1 MLHASE
7 CLMQRAILI
16 MFLAMSLIPAGD
28 SAGKILTSQM
38 GVAPVFVAWSRFA
51 IGLIILIPF
60 IPDQTRQLFGNWR
73 IWVRA
78 AMICGGITCI
88 QTALQTEDVA
98 NVFAAFFIGPLL
110 SYVLAAVFLR
120 EPITLLR
127 SALIAIGFAG
137 VLLVVRP
144 GVDVSAGLLWA
155 LAAGT
160 FYGIFLTMSRWLSDL
175 ATPLQLSV
183 TQLVISTG
191 LLLPFGL
198 MHLPEFTAPIAAL
211 TVTSAAC
218 SMLGNLLMLYAYRI
232 APATKIAPMVY
243 FQLLSAV
250 ALGWVLFGA
259 LPDAMTWIGLAI
271 ILSAGIAST
280 RLR

>member
-1 MLHASE
+1 
-7 CLMQRAILI
+7 MQRAILI
-16 MFLAMSLIPAGD
+16 MFMAMSLIPAGD

-51 IGLIILIPF
+51 IGMIILIPF
-60 IPDQTRQLFGNWR
+60 IPDHTRALFGNWR
-73 IWVRA
+73 IWIRA

-98 NVFAAFFIGPLL
+98 NVFAAFFVGPLL

-127 SALIAIGFAG
+127 STLILIGFAG

-144 GVDVSAGLLWA
+144 GVNVSVGLLWA

-160 FYGIFLTMSRWLSDL
+160 FYGIFLTMTRWLSGL
-175 ATPLQLSV
+175 ASPLQLSF
-183 TQLVISTG
+183 TQLVISAG

-198 MHLPEFTAPIAAL
+198 MQLPEFSAPVAAL

-250 ALGWVLFGA
+250 GLGWVLFGD
-259 LPDAMTWIGLAI
+259 LPDVMTWIGLAI

>member
-1 MLHASE
+1 
-7 CLMQRAILI
+7 MQRATLI

-51 IGLIILIPF
+51 IGLIILVPF
-60 IPDQTRQLFGNWR
+60 IPDQTRALFGNWR

-110 SYVLAAVFLR
+110 SYALAAVFLR

-127 SALIAIGFAG
+127 SALIALGFAG

-144 GVDVSAGLLWA
+144 GFDVSVGLVWA

-175 ATPLQLSV
+175 ASPLQLSF
-183 TQLVISTG
+183 TQLAISTA

-198 MHLPEFTAPIAAL
+198 MRLPEFTSPIAAL
-211 TVTSAAC
+211 TLTSAAC
-218 SMLGNLLMLYAYRI
+218 SMLGNLLMLYAYRV
-232 APATKIAPMVY
+232 APATQIAPMVY

>member
-1 MLHASE
+1 MPHASE
-7 CLMQRAILI
+7 WLMQRAILI

-144 GVDVSAGLLWA
+144 GVDLSVGLLWA

-198 MHLPEFTAPIAAL
+198 MHLPEFSAPIAAL

-232 APATKIAPMVY
+232 APATKIAPMIY

-250 ALGWVLFGA
+250 ALGWMLFGA

>member
-1 MLHASE
+1 
-7 CLMQRAILI
+7 MQRAIFI
-16 MFLAMSLIPAGD
+16 MFIAMSLIPAGD
-28 SAGKILTSQM
+28 SAGKILTSQL
-38 GVAPVFVAWSRFA
+38 GAAPVFVAWSRFA
-51 IGLIILIPF
+51 IGTLLLIPL
-60 IPDQTRQLFGNWR
+60 IPANTRALFGNWR
-73 IWVRA
+73 IWIRA

-110 SYVLAAVFLR
+110 SYLLAATFLR

-127 SALIAIGFAG
+127 TTLILIGFAG
-137 VLLVVRP
+137 VIVVVRP
-144 GVDVSAGLLWA
+144 GVDVSIGLLWA

-160 FYGIFLTMSRWLSDL
+160 FYGVFLTMSRWLSGL
-175 ATPLQLSV
+175 ASPLQLSFS
-183 TQLVISTG
+183 QLVISTG

-232 APATKIAPMVY
+232 APATKIAPMIY

-250 ALGWVLFGA
+250 ALGWLLFDA
-259 LPDAMTWIGLAI
+259 LPDLMTWVGLAV

>member
-1 MLHASE
+1 
-7 CLMQRAILI
+7 MQRAVLI
-16 MFLAMSLIPAGD
+16 MFIAMSLIPAGD
-28 SAGKILTSQM
+28 SAGKILTSQL

-51 IGLIILIPF
+51 IGTLFLIPF
-60 IPDQTRQLFGNWR
+60 IPRHTLALFGNWR

-88 QTALQTEDVA
+88 QTALQTEEVA

-127 SALIAIGFAG
+127 STLIMVGFAG

-144 GVDVSAGLLWA
+144 GIGVSTGLLWA

-160 FYGIFLTMSRWLSDL
+160 FYGVFLTMSRWLSGIASPL
-175 ATPLQLSV
+175 ALSFSQLI
-183 TQLVISTG
+183 ISAG

-198 MHLPEFTAPIAAL
+198 MQLPDFTRPIAAL
-211 TVTSAAC
+211 TATSAAC
-218 SMLGNLLMLYAYRI
+218 SMLGNLLMLYAYRL
-232 APATKIAPMVY
+232 APATKIAPLIY

-259 LPDAMTWIGLAI
+259 LPDLLTWVGLAVI
-271 ILSAGIAST
+271 ISAGIGST